1 MRLKV
6 GIVVVLIA
14 LAAISCGCMNRQNV
28 QKVQPK
34 TSTSNTSNVLKV
46 GVIGPMELPFGKA
59 EKKAVM
65 LAAQQINDNG
75 GILGKKVVVEVG
87 DTKLNQNTA
96 TSEFRR
102 LVDDGCKVIIGGFA
116 SGISMSMQQV
126 MAKTKTVWLADG
138 ASTELTKRVKDDYRD
153 YKYFFRAGTLNS
165 STFAYDIFDALNNYF
180 NGKLHKNW
188 RRVAVIRDNALWT
201 DDVMRVLRPMLEKNN
216 YTVVMDDKVP
226 MGTSDFSTI
235 LYEVKQKR
243 ADVIITL
250 LAHVD
255 GIPLVKQWSNMHVP
269 AQIIGHDLSAL
280 SPYAWNNSN
289 GKVNGEV
296 FIATGG
302 AVPVPVN
309 ARAKAFLKAW
319 KEKYGDLPEA
329 NTAYDMYDAL
339 FMYRQAVEQ
348 AKDHGAKDPFSSD
361 VVVHYLEMINRTH
374 PFECV
379 RGRFAF
385 TKYHDPV
392 WGNSYI
398 RNWICQWQN
407 GKIVIIWPKNVA
419 TGSYVQPSWVR

>member
-1 MRLKV
+1 MKRAFFAFIIILV
-6 GIVVVLIA
+6 ISA
-14 LAAISCGCMNRQNV
+14 LAFGCMEKKRAHV
-28 QKVQPK
+28 E
-34 TSTSNTSNVLKV
+34 TIKV

-59 EKKAVM
+59 EKEAVM
-65 LAAQQINDNG
+65 LAAQQINAEG
-75 GILGKKVVVEVG
+75 GILGRKVVVEVG
-87 DTKLNQNTA
+87 DTKMNQNTA
-96 TSEFRR
+96 TAEFRR

-116 SGISMSMQQV
+116 SGVSMSMQQV
-126 MAKTKTVWLADG
+126 MAQTKTVWLADG
-138 ASTELTKRVKDDYRD
+138 ASTELTNRVREDYQH

-188 RRVAVIRDNALWT
+188 RRVAIIRDDAIWT
-201 DDVMRVLRPMLEKNN
+201 DDVMKILRPMLEKNN
-216 YTVVMDDKVP
+216 YTIVMDERVP

-235 LYEVKQKR
+235 LYKVKQEK
-243 ADVIITL
+243 ADVIVTL

-255 GIPLVKQWSNMHVP
+255 GIPLVKQWSSMHIN

-302 AVPVPVN
+302 AIPVPVN
-309 ARAKAFLKAW
+309 KRAEEFLKAW
-319 KEKYGDLPEA
+319 KAKYGDMPEA

-339 FMYRQAVEQ
+339 FMYKWAIEQ
-348 AKDHGAKDPFSSD
+348 AYKHGKPLNSE
-361 VVVHYLEMINRTH
+361 VVVHYLEMINKTH

-379 RGRFAF
+379 RGKFAF

-392 WGNSYI
+392 WGNNYI

-407 GKIVIIWPKNVA
+407 GKIVIIWPENVA
-419 TGSYVQPSWVR
+419 TGSYIQPSWIK